1 MLIGPD
7 GLLASESESLRP
19 GLELVAIDD
28 AALPMAWLAI
38 EVLAQ
43 ERKSLPLLDEFVLRL
58 VAEGVDTVTLIAQV
72 LGIDEKL
79 VSATVADQLVVDRL
93 VRIDSPDGTLHLR
106 LTPTGLDI
114 ARDMA
119 AVVPREEIVGYAF
132 DLLMKRVTAYP
143 RSLLINPQQS
153 AARGLR
159 RLPKAVATVGN
170 GDVTAAALNQLLFE
184 RRSDDS
190 AVEILA
196 CRRVVQKA
204 SLFLPV
210 KLMIYTDSHGREA
223 QLAVV
228 VEGEISRAH
237 ELELSQVGGADRIK
251 VQVEG
256 PSLTPRLGAELER
269 ERVSRDDVHALWLQ
283 ACGRFAG
290 SGDGAPNDAE
300 IAEGSLKAQQELDS
314 FTVRSVDTFEF
325 PDLLLEGATTAKSRI
340 LVMSRRLDLVASDE
354 QVVDA
359 LEQRARN
366 GIDIRIAYNV
376 LELGPKRSMTRHLVD
391 LERRHSSV
399 QLSKI
404 DWEPP
409 ETLVWDHVWV
419 TGTYPWLSARSDLD
433 RPRRREA
440 GTLIRRR
447 EVVDHQYAEYVEQI
461 ARGA

>member
-7 GLLASESESLRP
+7 GLLAAESYSLRP

-58 VAEGVDTVTLIAQV
+58 VAEGVDTVALIAQV

-93 VRIDSPDGTLHLR
+93 ARIDGPDGTLHLR

-119 AVVPREEIVGYAF
+119 AVVPKEQIVGYAF

-143 RSLLINPQQS
+143 RSLLINPQQT
-153 AARGLR
+153 AARSLR
-159 RLPKAVATVGN
+159 RLPKAVTTVAD

-184 RRSDDS
+184 RRSDES

-196 CRRVVQKA
+196 CRRVMQKA
-204 SLFLPV
+204 SLYLPV

-228 VEGEISRAH
+228 IEGEVSRAH

-251 VQVEG
+251 LRVEG
-256 PSLTPRLGAELER
+256 PSLAPRLDAELER
-269 ERVSRDDVHALWLQ
+269 ERVSRDEVHALWLQ
-283 ACGRFAG
+283 ACGRFVG
-290 SGDGAPNDAE
+290 SGEGEPTDAE
-300 IAEGSLKAQQELDS
+300 IAEASRMAQQELDRLS
-314 FTVRSVDTFEF
+314 VRSVDTFEF
-325 PDLLLEGATTAKSRI
+325 PELLLEAATTAKSRI

-359 LEQRARN
+359 LEQRART
-366 GIDIRIAYNV
+366 GVDIRIAYNV
-376 LELGPKRSMTRHLVD
+376 VELGPNRSMTRRLVD
-391 LERRHSSV
+391 LERRHSSI

-404 DWEPP
+404 DWEPA
-409 ETLVWDHVWV
+409 ETLVWDHVMV

-433 RPRRREA
+433 RPRRRED
-440 GTLIRRR
+440 GTLVRRR
-447 EVVDHQYAEYVEQI
+447 NVVDRQYDQHIERI
-461 ARGA
+461 RGRS